1 MTQYFL
7 TIDLGT
13 TSVKLIVWDK
23 EGQKVYQASFP
34 VKLDYPREGWVEFD
48 PELVVE
54 DLFKKIKEVPFP
66 IESVGI
72 TNQRETTVVWDEN
85 GKLLY
90 PAIVWQDRRTAEW
103 CERHRDKTRWL
114 REKTGLPLDPYFS
127 LGKLAWIRHHSGF
140 STKCYFGT
148 LDTFV
153 IWRLTNGKSLV
164 TDHTNASRTMVY
176 NIHQLGWDQEIIKEF
191 DLDSVI
197 FPEIHSS
204 FSTFGK
210 FRLQG
215 KEIPIRVILGD
226 QQASFLGQGCFCK
239 GDTKNTYGTGC
250 FLMTNLGDDVKEISE
265 NLIITIASL
274 EKDHPIYALEGSAF
288 NAGVLMDW
296 LVKLGLVSNPVE
308 TELCAR
314 EAIITKDL
322 LILPAFTGLGAP
334 YWDPYARG
342 AIFGITPQ
350 IGKNEIIRAALEAVA
365 FESGELI
372 REMDTLVGL
381 GGEIIVDGGMTKN
394 KLLMQIQADISGKKI
409 KIFPEAEATS
419 MGVFYLMGNR
429 LGFLDRKFIEDKK
442 KNSEEYIPH
451 STQEERDLLWNKWI
465 KGIERVKGWA
475 KSESKY

>member
-1 MTQYFL
+1 
-7 TIDLGT
+7 
-13 TSVKLIVWDK
+13 
-23 EGQKVYQASFP
+23 
-34 VKLDYPREGWVEFD
+34 
-48 PELVVE
+48 
-54 DLFKKIKEVPFP
+54 
-66 IESVGI
+66 
-72 TNQRETTVVWDEN
+72 
-85 GKLLY
+85 
-90 PAIVWQDRRTAEW
+90 
-103 CERHRDKTRWL
+103 
-114 REKTGLPLDPYFS
+114 
-127 LGKLAWIRHHSGF
+127 
-140 STKCYFGT
+140 
-148 LDTFV
+148 
-153 IWRLTNGKSLV
+153 
-164 TDHTNASRTMVY
+164 
-176 NIHQLGWDQEIIKEF
+176 
-191 DLDSVI
+191 
-197 FPEIHSS
+197 
-204 FSTFGK
+204 
-210 FRLQG
+210 
-215 KEIPIRVILGD
+215 
-226 QQASFLGQGCFCK
+226 
-239 GDTKNTYGTGC
+239 
-250 FLMTNLGDDVKEISE
+250 
-265 NLIITIASL
+265 L

-296 LVKLGLVSNPVE
+296 LVKLGLISNPVE

-475 KSESKY
+475 KS